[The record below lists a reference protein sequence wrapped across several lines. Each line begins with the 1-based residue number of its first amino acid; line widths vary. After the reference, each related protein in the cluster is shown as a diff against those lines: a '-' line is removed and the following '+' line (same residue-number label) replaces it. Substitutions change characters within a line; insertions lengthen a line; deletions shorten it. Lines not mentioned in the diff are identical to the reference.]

1 MLTNPHD
8 AFRGQSRSPNI
19 VTFHMLGIASAYA
32 IVTLSSR
39 STSFP
44 IFDFKKCD
52 LEMRVRGNSRSL
64 KMVPFY
70 RLGVVSYECS
80 TETLSVKCI
89 VNEIYDFKN
98 AVTLKTGL
106 GIRQGHWKY
115 HHLIEHIQLP
125 IDVL

>member
-1 MLTNPHD
+1 
-8 AFRGQSRSPNI
+8 
-19 VTFHMLGIASAYA
+19 
-32 IVTLSSR
+32 
-39 STSFP
+39 
-44 IFDFKKCD
+44 
-52 LEMRVRGNSRSL
+52 
-64 KMVPFY
+64 MVPFY

-80 TETLSVKCI
+80 TETLSVKRI

>member
-1 MLTNPHD
+1 ML
-8 AFRGQSRSPNI
+8 
-19 VTFHMLGIASAYA
+19 VIASAYA
-32 IVTLSSR
+32 IVTLSSI

-52 LEMRVRGNSRSL
+52 LEMRVRGYSRSL

-80 TETLSVKCI
+80 IETLSVKCI